1 MKKLFAAAA
10 ALAILSACATSGD
23 SQDTSGAAAA
33 SETPAFQQPIAYIP
47 SALGPYSW
55 QITTTSEMAQRY
67 FDQGLQMRYA
77 YGMNDAARS
86 FRQAHRE
93 DPNCAMCYWGEAF
106 SLGSFLNG
114 GMTAEKAPYAHEAI
128 EKAVELSAGV
138 SELERDLI
146 MAARDRYPADYDPAN
161 RRPVDEAFAERMR
174 AVYDKYPGNHE
185 VAVVYAV
192 SIFLLEER
200 RGYRDINDPDLMH
213 LHAVLTGVLDEDITH
228 PGACHLYIHATESS
242 QQPELALPCADYL
255 SDAVP
260 AASHI
265 QHMPSHTWNEVGFW
279 GKSVRANT
287 KAWHSDL
294 KSRQG
299 QGFSYAPGHNLHMLL
314 FAASM
319 DGQGAVATQAGKDY
333 TKETGNSMYQVLT
346 LLRFGRY
353 DEIPAVTERPGADIA
368 GGFWDFA
375 QGYAAAHNGDPDKA
389 REYLA
394 SVEDLAENSTAR
406 FRFHNAKELM
416 GLSAAILDGELKR
429 LDGDLDGA
437 IAAFRRAVAFD
448 EAQPYD
454 EPEPIPYAA
463 RHWLGA
469 ALLEAG
475 RYAEAEQEYRT
486 ELADHPHNVWSLHG
500 LKAAL
505 DAQGKSDPDVAAD
518 FEESTSRMDV
528 WITTS
533 IL

>member
-1 MKKLFAAAA
+1 MKHLFAILAASA
-10 ALAILSACATSGD
+10 VLSACASNGD
-23 SQDTSGAAAA
+23 SQSTAEAA
-33 SETPAFQQPIAYIP
+33 TPAFQEPIKYIP

-55 QITTTSEMAQRY
+55 DITTSSDMAQKY
-67 FDQGLQMRYA
+67 FDQGIQMRYA

-86 FRQAHRE
+86 FRQAHME
-93 DPNCAMCYWGEAF
+93 DPSCAMCYWGEAL

-114 GMTAEKAPYAHEAI
+114 GMSAEKAPYAHEAI
-128 EKAVELSAGV
+128 EKAVELSGNAT
-138 SELERDLI
+138 ELERDLI
-146 MAARDRYPADYDPAN
+146 MAARDRYPADYDPEN
-161 RRPVDEAFAERMR
+161 RRPVDEAFAERM
-174 AVYDKYPGNHE
+174 AVLYEKYPGDHE

-192 SIFLLEER
+192 ALFMLEER
-200 RGYRDINDPDLMH
+200 RGYRDIADPDLVH
-213 LHAVLTGVLDEDITH
+213 LHAVLTGVLDEDLAH

-242 QQPELALPCADYL
+242 QEPERALACADFL

-265 QHMPSHTWNEVGFW
+265 QHMPSHTWNEVGYW

-299 QGFSYAPGHNLHMLL
+299 EGFSYAPGHNLHMLL

-333 TKETGNSMYQVLT
+333 AKETGNSMYHVLT

-353 DEIPAVTERPGADIA
+353 DEIPAVTDRPEAEIA

-375 QGYAAAHNGDPDKA
+375 QGYAAAQNGDMDTA
-389 REYLA
+389 REYLE
-394 SVEDLAENSTAR
+394 SVQSLADTSTAM

-416 GLSAAILDGELKR
+416 GLSAAILEGEILR
-429 LDGDLDGA
+429 LEGDLDGA
-437 IAAFRRAVAFD
+437 IAAFRRAAEFD
-448 EAQPYD
+448 DQQPYD

-475 RYAEAEQEYRT
+475 RYAEAETEYRK
-486 ELADHPHNVWSLHG
+486 ELADHPHNVWSLTG

-505 DAQGKSDPDVAAD
+505 DAQGKTDADVDAD
-518 FEESTSRMDV
+518 FDESTQRMDV
-528 WITTS
+528 WTTTS
-533 IL
+533 IM